1 MKGMAEMT
9 ANFLIPC
16 LSIAEICK
24 SFKIGHFEIWLPI
37 LIYCLFNVGI
47 GYIIA
52 EIICFFIKDI
62 KPEIRKLIIIVC
74 MFSNSTSMQLIYVES
89 LSSLMARIIQS
100 SEQEAKS
107 RGYVIVLLYTIFVN
121 FLRWSIGYNLMKP
134 EKKIKSYLGNSE
146 ENDHTLRLKSISPQ
160 VTPNDSMNST
170 MRSNIENLDNLENFA
185 KEKKEENVTNPS
197 FIKIIKEGINMPFIS
212 GMAAIIISST
222 PYINTFFSD
231 AESVGFKLLT
241 GKLKYLTH

>member
-24 SFKIGHFEIWLPI
+24 SFKIGHYEIWLPI

-47 GYIIA
+47 GYMIA

-62 KPEIRKLIIIVC
+62 KPEIRRLVIIVC
-74 MFSNSTSMQLIYVES
+74 MFSNSTSMQLIYVDS

-134 EKKIKSYLGNSE
+134 ERKVKSYLGNGSE

-160 VTPNDSMNST
+160 VNAHDSMDT
-170 MRSNIENLDNLENFA
+170 TLRSNVDSLDNLEQFT
-185 KEKKEENVTNPS
+185 KEKKDEGNTS
-197 FIKIIKEGINMPFIS
+197 FTKIIKEGMNMPFIS

-222 PYINTFFSD
+222 PYVNTFFSD
-231 AESVGFKLLT
+231 NESVGFKLLT
-241 GKLKYLTH
+241 GK